1 MRCCG
6 VGVAHGGIRVA
17 VWRLRRKLFSYSHL
31 ERLFFMVLILGL
43 TGRGSGLRLRCF
55 CK

>member
-6 VGVAHGGIRVA
+6 VGVAYGGIRVA
-17 VWRLRRKLFSYSHL
+17 VRRRPVWRLGRKLFSYSHL

-43 TGRGSGLRLRCF
+43 TGLGDEAA
-55 CK
+55 